1 MKKRRGSLLQR
12 MMAVLFAAVLTAGM
26 VSNAVPVSVLA
37 AGDSI
42 TQDGYTWNIPDTVNI
57 TAGKEKYG
65 VIIGG
70 GVNLFNK
77 TYSFASSNSAVATVR
92 AEGGGYTGFYVTGI
106 SEGTATITFTS
117 SYKVTFDGET
127 KSVSGSF
134 DVVVTAADKYTVT
147 ANNGTGG
154 GEYEAGATVTITAN
168 APASGK
174 QFDRWVVGRGG
185 VTLADPMSSPTTFT
199 MPEQDV
205 DVSATYKDI
214 TEEHTHSYGDWQH
227 DDAQHWKVCAC
238 GEETGRGNHDFEN
251 WITDREATAT
261 EAGTKHRECQTCGYR
276 QTETIPA
283 TGGDPGSGTVTPEI
297 KPGVNAPAT
306 NISTPAEELKD
317 MFLTDEEKQQVQ
329 NGTNIR
335 IVLEVQDAGN
345 TVSSSDKEAVAQA
358 LNGFTVGQYLNID
371 LYKLAEADRTDIHET
386 AKKIRIVIA
395 VPEALRNAD
404 SSKTRTFAV
413 VRVHDGRA
421 ELLADL
427 DGSADTITIATDR
440 FSTYAIVYQDTA
452 NGGGGNNGNDNNNG
466 GGNDNGGSGNNGN
479 GNGNGGS
486 GNNSGNNGSGN
497 NNSGQNNS
505 GINNMK
511 TGSAKDN
518 EPATGDA
525 APLEI
530 YATLAMIAGFSYVLL
545 YFTDRKRGMTEE
557 TKRELVSWLVGWAK
571 QGGRIRK
578 YLALAA
584 VFVLLVYYHSIG
596 KKTCAEWKEIYGE

>member
-42 TQDGYTWNIPDTVNI
+42 TQDGRNWNIPDTVNI
-57 TAGKEKYG
+57 SVGEEKYSG
-65 VIIGG
+65 ITGG
-70 GVNLFNK
+70 GAAFYNE
-77 TYSFASSNSAVATVR
+77 TYSFASSDSAVATVR

-106 SEGTATITFTS
+106 SEGTATITFTC
-117 SYKVTFDGET
+117 SYKVTNAGET

-147 ANNGTGG
+147 VNNGTGG
-154 GEYEAGATVTITAN
+154 GEYEADATVTITAN

-174 QFDRWVVGRGG
+174 QFDRWLVGRGG

-238 GEETGRGNHDFEN
+238 GEETERGNHDFEN

-283 TGGDPGSGTVTPEI
+283 TGTDPGSGTVTPEV
-297 KPGVNAPAT
+297 KPGANAPAT
-306 NISTPAEELKD
+306 DISTPAEELKD
-317 MFLTDEEKQQVQ
+317 MLLTDEEKQQVQ

-371 LYKLAEADRTDIHET
+371 LYKLAEAERTDIHET
-386 AKKIRIVIA
+386 AKKIKIVIA

-427 DGSADTITIATDR
+427 DGSADTITIETDR

-479 GNGNGGS
+479 GNNNGGS
-486 GNNSGNNGSGN
+486 GNNGSG

-505 GINNMK
+505 GINNTK

-557 TKRELVSWLVGWAK
+557 TKRELVSRLVGWAK

-596 KKTCAEWKEIYGE
+596 KKTCVEWKEIYGE

>member
-1 MKKRRGSLLQR
+1 MFMNSGLEEITILGS
-12 MMAVLFAAVLTAGM
+12 VKSIVEFAFWGCGLTKITIPA
-26 VSNAVPVSVLA
+26 SVT
-37 AGDSI
+37 SI
-42 TQDGYTWNIPDTVNI
+42 G
-57 TAGKEKYG
+57 EKAFIYCG
-65 VIIGG
+65 NLNEVIIKSETPPTLGD
-70 GVNLFNK
+70 GVFTDCGFVENNTK
-77 TYSFASSNSAVATVR
+77 GIRVP
-92 AEGGGYTGFYVTGI
+92 EGKAQAYKDAWTDWADYI
-106 SEGTATITFTS
+106 ADGTMT
-117 SYKVTFDGET
+117 E
-127 KSVSGSF
+127 
-134 DVVVTAADKYTVT
+134 KYTVT
-147 ANNGTGG
+147 VSGGTGG
-154 GEYEAGATVTITAN
+154 GEYEAGTTVTITADD
-168 APASGK
+168 PASGK
-174 QFDRWVVGRGG
+174 SFDKWVVNSGS
-185 VTLADPMSSPTTFT
+185 VTLADSTNSTTTFT
-199 MPEQDV
+199 MPAGA
-205 DVSATYKDI
+205 VSVTATYKD
-214 TEEHTHSYGDWQH
+214 
-227 DDAQHWKVCAC
+227 K
-238 GEETGRGNHDFEN
+238 
-251 WITDREATAT
+251 
-261 EAGTKHRECQTCGYR
+261 
-276 QTETIPA
+276 
-283 TGGDPGSGTVTPEI
+283 TGGDTQGSVTPEV
-297 KPGVNAPAT
+297 KPGANAPAT
-306 NISTPAEELKD
+306 DISTPAEELKD
-317 MFLTDEEKQQVQ
+317 MLLTDEEKQQVQ

-345 TVSSSDKEAVAQA
+345 TVSASDKEAVAQA

-371 LYKLAEADRTDIHET
+371 LYKLAEAERTDIHET
-386 AKKIRIVIA
+386 AKKIKIVIA

-427 DGSADTITIATDR
+427 DGSADTITIETDR

-505 GINNMK
+505 GINNTK

-557 TKRELVSWLVGWAK
+557 TKRELVSRLVGWAK

-578 YLALAA
+578 YLVLAA

>member
-42 TQDGYTWNIPDTVNI
+42 KQDGYTWDIPDTVNI
-57 TAGKEKYG
+57 TVGEEKYG
-65 VIIGG
+65 VLVGG
-70 GVNLFNK
+70 GVVLYNK
-77 TYSFASSNSAVATVR
+77 TYSFASSDSAVATVR

-106 SEGTATITFTS
+106 SEGTATITFTC
-117 SYKVTFDGET
+117 SYKVTNAGET

-147 ANNGTGG
+147 VDNGTGG
-154 GEYEAGATVTITAN
+154 GEYEANATVTITAN

-174 QFDRWVVGRGG
+174 QFDRWMVGRGG

-238 GEETGRGNHDFEN
+238 GEETERGNHDFEN

-283 TGGDPGSGTVTPEI
+283 TGTDPGSGTVTPEV
-297 KPGVNAPAT
+297 KPGANAPAT
-306 NISTPAEELKD
+306 DISTPAEELKD
-317 MFLTDEEKQQVQ
+317 MLLTDDEKQQVQ

-345 TVSSSDKEAVAQA
+345 TVSTSDKEAVAQA

-371 LYKLAEADRTDIHET
+371 LYKLAEAERTDIHET
-386 AKKIRIVIA
+386 AKKIKIVIA

-427 DGSADTITIATDR
+427 DGSADTITIETDR

-479 GNGNGGS
+479 GNNNGGS
-486 GNNSGNNGSGN
+486 GNNSGN

-505 GINNMK
+505 GINNTK

-557 TKRELVSWLVGWAK
+557 TKRELVSRLVGWAK

-596 KKTCAEWKEIYGE
+596 KKTCVEWKEIYGE

>member
-42 TQDGYTWNIPDTVNI
+42 TQDGRKWNIPDTVNI
-57 TAGKEKYG
+57 SVGKEKYG
-65 VIIGG
+65 GITGG
-70 GVNLFNK
+70 GAAFYNE
-77 TYSFASSNSAVATVR
+77 TYSFASSDSAVATVR

-106 SEGTATITFTS
+106 SEGTATITFTC
-117 SYKVTFDGET
+117 SYKVTNAGET

-147 ANNGTGG
+147 VNNGTGG
-154 GEYEAGATVTITAN
+154 GEYEADATVTITAN

-238 GEETGRGNHDFEN
+238 GEETERGNHDFEN

-283 TGGDPGSGTVTPEI
+283 TGTDPGSGTVTPEV
-297 KPGVNAPAT
+297 KPGANAPAT
-306 NISTPAEELKD
+306 DISTPAEELKD
-317 MFLTDEEKQQVQ
+317 MLLTDEEKQQVQ

-479 GNGNGGS
+479 GNSNGGS

-557 TKRELVSWLVGWAK
+557 TKRELVSRLVGWAK

-578 YLALAA
+578 YLAIAA